1 MNSQKLKFNFGKS
14 EFANASPKC
23 HADYID
29 LVLNFSSNVVKQQ
42 LHARLLGF
50 QVSWDLT
57 HTWYVNEM
65 KNCLIASLNKWL
77 YVLNKLQDKCPK
89 KCVKN
94 LAHGLIYSKLIF
106 GIQYWSKPLPEELWQ
121 KIQVIVNKAACAV
134 LKICPLQMQ
143 MSDGNKNT
151 LVI

>member
-1 MNSQKLKFNFGKS
+1 MNKIRKEKEPLK
-14 EFANASPKC
+14 E
-23 HADYID
+23 
-29 LVLNFSSNVVKQQ
+29 
-42 LHARLLGF
+42 
-50 QVSWDLT
+50 
-57 HTWYVNEM
+57 
-65 KNCLIASLNKWL
+65 
-77 YVLNKLQDKCPK
+77 